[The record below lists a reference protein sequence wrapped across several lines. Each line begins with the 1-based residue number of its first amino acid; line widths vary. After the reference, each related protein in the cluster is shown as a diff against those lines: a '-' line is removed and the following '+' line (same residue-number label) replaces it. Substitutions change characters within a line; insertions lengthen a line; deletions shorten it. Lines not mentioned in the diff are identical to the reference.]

1 MGRLAQTLGLKSHF
15 MLRALFSFLLVPVSA
30 TALERDLANA
40 AESVVGIYSSIYI
53 HEAGHALVY
62 KAFGASD
69 VTIEVPR
76 RGTLFSGQTSGNFSR
91 PLTQGERQLAAVSGL
106 ATANLAGEFVLQR
119 KGLHGSPYAR
129 AVLGTALISNVIHVA
144 HYYSK
149 VRGVGGYAGN
159 DIDQY
164 ELAGGNPHAMSAVL
178 IGYTVMSMRRM
189 QKNEI
194 PLFYVNL
201 RF

>member
-1 MGRLAQTLGLKSHF
+1 
-15 MLRALFSFLLVPVSA
+15 MLRSLFLLLLAPFNA
-30 TALERDLANA
+30 IGMERDFKNA
-40 AESVVGIYSSIYI
+40 VESVTGIYSSIYI

-62 KAFGASD
+62 KALGATD

-76 RGTLFSGQTSGNFSR
+76 QGTLLSGQTSGNFSR
-91 PLTQGERQLAAVSGL
+91 PLTQRERQFVAVAGLAA
-106 ATANLAGEFVLQR
+106 ANLAGEFVLQR
-119 KGLHGSPYAR
+119 NGLHRSPYAQ
-129 AVLGTALISNVIHVA
+129 AVVGTALISNLIHVA
-144 HYYSK
+144 HYYTK

-159 DIDQY
+159 DIDEY
-164 ELAGGNPHAMSAVL
+164 ELAGGNPHVMSAVL
-178 IGYTVMSMRRM
+178 IGYTVMSLRRM

>member
-1 MGRLAQTLGLKSHF
+1 
-15 MLRALFSFLLVPVSA
+15 MLRSFFLLLLAPFTA
-30 TALERDLANA
+30 TAMERHLANA
-40 AESVVGIYSSIYI
+40 VESVAGIYSSIYI

-62 KAFGASD
+62 KALGATD

-76 RGTLFSGQTSGNFSR
+76 RGTLLSGQTSGNFSR
-91 PLTQGERQLAAVSGL
+91 PLTPGERQFVAVSGL
-106 ATANLAGEFVLQR
+106 AAANLAAEIVLQR
-119 KGLHGSPYAR
+119 NGLHRSPYAQ
-129 AVLGTALISNVIHVA
+129 AVLGTALISNLIHVA
-144 HYYSK
+144 NYYTK
-149 VRGVGGYAGN
+149 IRGVGGYAGN

-164 ELAGGNPHAMSAVL
+164 ELAGANPHVMSAVL
-178 IGYTVMSMRRM
+178 IGYTVMSLRRM

>member
-1 MGRLAQTLGLKSHF
+1 
-15 MLRALFSFLLVPVSA
+15 MLRALSSLLLVPVSVSA
-30 TALERDLANA
+30 SALDRNLTNA
-40 AESVVGIYSSIYI
+40 VESVAGIYSSIYI
-53 HEAGHALVY
+53 HEVGHALVY

-76 RGTLFSGQTSGNFSR
+76 RGTLLSGQTSGNFPR
-91 PLTQGERQLAAVSGL
+91 PLTQGERQLTAVSGL
-106 ATANLAGEFVLQR
+106 AAANLAGEFVLQHN
-119 KGLHGSPYAR
+119 GLHRSPYAQ

-144 HYYSK
+144 HYYTK

-178 IGYTVMSMRRM
+178 LGYTVISMRRM
-189 QKNEI
+189 QKKEI
-194 PLFYVNL
+194 PFFYFNL